1 MLRKRRFTTEAAPTE
16 FFPEQHIARRLPD
29 FESHPSSWCSVIVS
43 RTRRVGPIGRL
54 LRRTTLR
61 ENEGETRFLISNLL
75 KVVVQFGDAAN
86 RKTNLETVYRGFL
99 MSGVA

>member
-1 MLRKRRFTTEAAPTE
+1 MTQYHSYASVFLR
-16 FFPEQHIARRLPD
+16 
-29 FESHPSSWCSVIVS
+29 CSIS
-43 RTRRVGPIGRL
+43 AFGMGPIGRL

-61 ENEGETRFLISNLL
+61 ENEGETRFLTSNLL